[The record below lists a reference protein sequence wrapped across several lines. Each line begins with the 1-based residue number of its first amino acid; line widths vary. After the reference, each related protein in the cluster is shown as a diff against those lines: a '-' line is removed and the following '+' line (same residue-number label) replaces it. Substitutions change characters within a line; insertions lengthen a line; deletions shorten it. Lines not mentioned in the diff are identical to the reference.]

1 MSISPKA
8 IYRFTTIPIKIPV
21 RFLFSFNN
29 IDKPILKIS
38 WKETVP
44 RITETIMTRK
54 YKMEGI
60 ILHDIQSII
69 HTLWYQYVEG

>member
-1 MSISPKA
+1 MA
-8 IYRFTTIPIKIPV
+8 FNTIPIKIPV

-38 WKETVP
+38 WKGTVP
-44 RITETIMTRK
+44 RITKTIVTRK
-54 YKMEGI
+54 SKMEGI

-69 HTLWYQYVEG
+69 HTL